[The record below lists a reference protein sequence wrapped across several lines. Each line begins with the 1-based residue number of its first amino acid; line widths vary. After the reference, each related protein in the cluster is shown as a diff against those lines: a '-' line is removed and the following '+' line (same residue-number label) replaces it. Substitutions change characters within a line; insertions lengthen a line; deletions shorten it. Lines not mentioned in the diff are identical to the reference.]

1 MAYWKEWKSLI
12 GGGIGFVILGI
23 IMIVFYTM
31 PGTSGAR
38 GMGGMNMMQIGIVF
52 LIIGIVMMVTGWM
65 LRGKREEVK

>member
-23 IMIVFYTM
+23 IMIVLYTM
-31 PGTSGAR
+31 PGASGAR
-38 GMGGMNMMQIGIVF
+38 GMGGMNMMQSGIVF

-65 LRGKREEVK
+65 LRGKREEAK